1 MPTHMKRQWIAVLL
15 ALAGVSAAAFTGR
28 NLAVKEWRARELV
41 AMVPGLDRELALHA
55 VGDADP
61 EWIAYCHRVGLGP
74 LGDALQTLG
83 FELRTATYPEFLKRR
98 QPVEDLALRV
108 AQGFTQVF
116 DFPLPELVFRRYMAM
131 SPEQDYHL
139 RQLERRYIEVA
150 ADTVLT
156 PDERI
161 RIVDRLVEEFT
172 RNGDPNRATLA
183 YLITIRSELEAG
195 RPDQHRAR
203 LETGLRMARRC
214 GQVYAVCQLLGELG
228 AMHGRAGH
236 EDSLRACLDEGIA
249 VALRHGLLDH
259 AARMLKFYAAFD
271 ASRGRLALA
280 LDRLA
285 EAQRL
290 CEQPGGDS
298 ARLRLQIEY
307 TKFLAD
313 LGCWDLVDRSL
324 RRVPPLLRQF
334 PRIGRESEFQ
344 KHAFD
349 AERLRARLA
358 FATGHPDQGTRIML
372 NLSRSMPVVHRRVGF
387 AELYDD
393 WSEGLEKSK
402 RPAEALE
409 ICNMGI
415 AHCDSAHVPEYEPAL
430 QARRLGV
437 LEELGRLPEAEAEL
451 ATVESASATSK
462 PDERLGRDIGV
473 LRARLLFGQGRVEEA
488 KHEIRRVFL
497 EFRKSLGEG
506 DGGPLNYLELDD
518 AVSLRDA
525 VHEIERFT
533 PEQGYDFEL
542 EWRGL
547 MKGAAGDQGRSA
559 RSRTEVG
566 MDRPSRRDIDGT
578 HLVYRFTGNV
588 LLRWTATTAG
598 VSLDTIPM
606 SATQCLDQVREALD
620 LLQSETPAPGEFL
633 GSKTLQSLHSLSV
646 ALLPTS
652 VAETPRLKRLYVSA
666 DGPLLALPFESLP
679 VFVSGREQPLVLETG
694 VAYVRGWASQAVAEG
709 GPAVIVSNPTLSAE
723 LLRRHGWD
731 RGLVETAAE
740 SQAAQAHWPNAV
752 VLSGPLA
759 TRDAIMRSWP
769 GASIIYLAA
778 HHVRDA
784 DAPFLGYV
792 PVAAPSGAP
801 SGAAFLEV
809 ADVQSMDL
817 STCRLAILASCASGV
832 PYRMATRP
840 GVSLGDAVLD
850 AGAHAVVQSFWDVGD
865 LETREFMNAFLTTW
879 REDGDDAAA
888 LNQARRQIMATTE
901 GRAPRVWAA
910 WSVLESM
917 PRRPNWLSLAHR

>member
-1 MPTHMKRQWIAVLL
+1 MRSRWIAVLL
-15 ALAGVSAAAFTGR
+15 ALAGVSAVAFTGR

-41 AMVPGLDRELALHA
+41 AMVPGLDRELALHV

-83 FELRTATYPEFLKRR
+83 FELRTVSYPEFLKRR

-150 ADTVLT
+150 ADTLLS

-161 RIVDRLVEEFT
+161 RIVDGLVDEFT

-203 LETGLRMARRC
+203 LETALRMARRC

-259 AARMLKFYAAFD
+259 AARMLKFYATFD

-307 TKFLAD
+307 TKFVAD

-334 PRIGRESEFQ
+334 PRIGREPEFQ

-358 FATGHPDQGTRIML
+358 FATGHPDQGTLIMRS
-372 NLSRSMPVVHRRVGF
+372 LSRSMPVVHRRVGF
-387 AELYDD
+387 GELYDD
-393 WSEGLEKSK
+393 WSEGLEKCG
-402 RPAEALE
+402 RRAEALE
-409 ICNMGI
+409 VCNRGI
-415 AHCDSAHVPEYEPAL
+415 AHCDSAHVPEYETSL
-430 QARRLGV
+430 QLRRFGV
-437 LEELGRLPEAEAEL
+437 LEELGRLPEAEVEL
-451 ATVESASATSK
+451 AQVESVEAKSSESNEHL
-462 PDERLGRDIGV
+462 DRDIGV
-473 LRARLLFGQGRVEEA
+473 LRARLLFSQGHVDEA
-488 KHEIRRVFL
+488 KHEIRRVFR
-497 EFRKSLGEG
+497 EFRKTLREG
-506 DGGPLNYLELDD
+506 DSGPLSYLELDD

-542 EWRGL
+542 EWREL
-547 MKGAAGDQGRSA
+547 TKGAAGDRDVSA
-559 RSRTEVG
+559 RSQVG

-578 HLVYRFTGNV
+578 HLVYRFTGDV
-588 LLRWTATTAG
+588 LLRWTATSAG
-598 VSLDTIPM
+598 VVLDTIPM
-606 SATQCLDQVREALD
+606 SATRCLDQVREALD
-620 LLQSETPAPGEFL
+620 LLQSETPTREEFL
-633 GSKTLQSLHSLSV
+633 GPKTLHSLEPLAA
-646 ALLPTS
+646 ALLSAS
-652 VAETPRLKRLYVSA
+652 VMAETGRPRRIYVSA

-679 VFVSGREQPLVLETG
+679 VSVSGREQPLVLGTD
-694 VAYVRGWASQAVAEG
+694 VAYVRGWASRAAAEG
-709 GPAVIVSNPTLSAE
+709 GPPVIVSNPTLSAE

-731 RGLVETAAE
+731 HGLAETAAE
-740 SQAAQAHWPNAV
+740 SQAAQTRWPNAV
-752 VLSGPLA
+752 VLSGPRA
-759 TRDAIMRSWP
+759 TRDAIIRSWP

-778 HHVRDA
+778 HHVRDG

-865 LETREFMNAFLTTW
+865 LETREFMKAFLTTW
-879 REDGDDAAA
+879 RENGDDAAA
-888 LNQARRQIMATTE
+888 LNQARRQIMAT
-901 GRAPRVWAA
+901 GAAPRVWAA
-910 WSVLESM
+910 WSLNTTLPTLRTTYARAAVT
-917 PRRPNWLSLAHR
+917 H